1 MKSTKQWVVAK
12 TAEVLELD
20 EAEVTSDSR
29 WLEDLEA
36 DSVDLIEVANA
47 AEAEFDVV
55 LDEAD
60 LYDVTT
66 VGQLADLVD
75 RIRAG
80 A

>member
-1 MKSTKQWVVAK
+1 MKSAKQWVVAK

-20 EAEVTSDSR
+20 EAAVTGDSR

-36 DSVDLIEVANA
+36 DSVDLIEVANG

-80 A
+80 S